1 MSKNMHR
8 VFLFFGMYDHPAR
21 TYTQNETVDED
32 DHDRRHVCLL
42 CSAVAPPAAF
52 TAGLLTPR
60 HRDVL
65 SATSRGLGR
74 IRNRPPGSAWR
85 ARSSR
90 DEGYHPRRARPA
102 GRQSPALGPS
112 WSDLDQTEGIRS
124 ICGAR
129 LARCL
134 QRLAAGDSL
143 AALDSSIWPKGGVLP
158 PSPDR
163 TARFSVPPGPILT
176 GPRAFDPSMG
186 PISRAIRRVL
196 PPGPR

>member
-1 MSKNMHR
+1 MLEKFFSKKYYDACWACPKTCIGCFCFLVCTTTGR
-8 VFLFFGMYDHPAR
+8 VR
-21 TYTQNETVDED
+21 TPRTRTSTVDED

-60 HRDVL
+60 HRGVL

-74 IRNRPPGSAWR
+74 IRNRPSGSAWR

-112 WSDLDQTEGIRS
+112 WSDLDRTEGIRS
-124 ICGAR
+124 ICGAN

-134 QRLAAGDSL
+134 QRFAAGASL
-143 AALDSSIWPKGGVLP
+143 AALDSSI
-158 PSPDR
+158 
-163 TARFSVPPGPILT
+163 
-176 GPRAFDPSMG
+176 
-186 PISRAIRRVL
+186 
-196 PPGPR
+196 